1 MLAGATFAFKNN
13 YEMNCPAFFKGANLN
28 YIFVFQNLLSIN
40 LSKNVNK
47 PLYFSFVILL
57 FLMFFIRSSLYAQ
70 TENDSI
76 VGIHGI
82 LMSSD
87 TAEVIAD
94 AQIFS
99 RNNYLGSFSDTSG
112 RFFITVAR
120 NDSIMFASLGYI
132 TKIIPVTDSLLSLP
146 QPITFYMDLDTILIH
161 EIIIHGFP
169 DYRTFKEMLIMMK
182 PAKSSYDI
190 TDDLKRRPLLYKQR
204 QGSIILFSP
213 IQTLYNLL
221 NQRAVIQRRLIH
233 NRKAYNRRMIKLGRP
248 QDTIPVTLDYIKDK
262 LRE

>member
-1 MLAGATFAFKNN
+1 MTKT
-13 YEMNCPAFFKGANLN
+13 
-28 YIFVFQNLLSIN
+28 
-40 LSKNVNK
+40 VNK

-57 FLMFFIRSSLYAQ
+57 FLLFFTQSSLQAQ
-70 TENDSI
+70 TEKDSVI
-76 VGIHGI
+76 GIHGI

-87 TAEVIAD
+87 TVQPVAD

-132 TKIIPVTDSLLSLP
+132 TKIVPVTDSLLQLP
-146 QPITFYMDLDTILIH
+146 QPVTFYMALDTVLIH
-161 EIIIHGFP
+161 EVIIRGFW
-169 DYRTFKEMLIMMK
+169 DYETFKQMLIHMT
-182 PAKSSYDI
+182 PAQSSYDV
-190 TDDLKRRPLLYKQR
+190 TDDLKKRPLLYKQR
-204 QGSIILFSP
+204 ESSVSLFSP
-213 IQTLYNLL
+213 IQSLYNLL

-233 NRKAYNRRMIKLGRP
+233 NRRMYNRKMIKLGRP
-248 QDTIPVTLDYIKDK
+248 QDTIPTTLDYIKDK